1 MADIDKA
8 LPNEILDQLEIANEE
23 EQLVGDVQE
32 EALGNNEVEQV
43 ENEDGSVDINFEPEA
58 NPTEGGEGHYE
69 NLAEFLPDN
78 VLSSLSSD
86 LNSKYMDYTSSR
98 KEWEKTY
105 IQGLDLLGFKYSQKT
120 EPFQGASGVTHPVL
134 AEAVTQ
140 FQALAYKE
148 LLPADGPVRT
158 QVLGIPT
165 AEKTDQASR
174 VKDFMNYQIMDQM
187 KEYEPEFDSMLFHLP
202 LSGSTFKKVYY
213 DEMEQRAV
221 SKFVPAD
228 DLFVPYTATS
238 LDDAEAIIHR
248 VKISENELKKQQV
261 AGFYKDVDLGKP
273 TAGESE
279 VEKKERELEGTSKS
293 KEEDIYTILEC
304 HVDLDLE
311 GFEDANPETG
321 EPSGIKIPY
330 IVTLE
335 EGSREILS
343 IKRNYEVGDPFK
355 KKVQYFV
362 HFKFLP
368 GLGFYGFGLI
378 HMIGGLSRTATSAL
392 RQLLDAGTLSNLPA
406 GFKQRGIR
414 IRDDAQSIQPGEFR
428 DVDAPGGNLRDSFM
442 MLPFK
447 EPSQT
452 LLALMGTVVQAG
464 QRFASIAD
472 MQVGDGNQQA
482 AVGTTVALLER
493 GSRTMSAIHKRI
505 YSALKNEFRLM
516 ARVFKLYLPQE
527 YPYDVV
533 GGQRMIKQQDFDDR
547 VDILPVADPNIF
559 SQTQR
564 ISLAQTELQLAQSN
578 PQMHNLYNAYRSMY
592 EALGVKNIDSI
603 LMKPEQPQPKD
614 PALEHIDALGSKPFQ
629 AFPGQNHRSHIT
641 AHLNFMSTNLARNN
655 PVVMASLEK
664 NIFEHIS
671 LMAQE
676 QVELEFQKE
685 MEQMQQMQQQMQQMQ
700 QNPQMAQQA
709 QQNPQMMQQ
718 MQMQN
723 QQMQM
728 QMQEMNQKIES
739 RKAELVAEMMEE
751 FMQEEQKITSQFD
764 SDPIAK
770 LRSRE
775 LDIRAQENSRKEKEA
790 NERMDLDKMKAMMN
804 QQNQE
809 NKLEQNE
816 ELANLRAD
824 TSIEKTIL
832 GKTLPNSDSMVPNI
846 SIMRKG

>member
-8 LPNEILDQLEIANEE
+8 LPNEVRKEFELPSEQEVQ
-23 EQLVGDVQE
+23 EQLIEETEAQE
-32 EALGNNEVEQV
+32 ESLGPVDIQ
-43 ENEDGSVDINFEPEA
+43 ENEDGSVDIDLDPQA
-58 NPTEGGEGHYE
+58 ASPEGGDEHYA
-69 NLAEFLPDN
+69 NLADFLPDD
-78 VLSSLSSD
+78 VLASLASD

-105 IQGLDLLGFKYSQKT
+105 IQGLDLLGFKYTNRT

-158 QVLGIPT
+158 QVIGLSTP
-165 AEKTDQASR
+165 EKTQQAER
-174 VKDFMNYQIMDQM
+174 VKDFMNYEIMEKM
-187 KEYEPEFDSMLFHLP
+187 KEYEPEFDQMLFNLP
-202 LSGSTFKKVYY
+202 LAGSTFKKVYY
-213 DEMEQRAV
+213 DDMEQRAV

-228 DLFVPYTATS
+228 DLIVPYTATS

-248 VKISENELKKQQV
+248 LKISENDLRKQQV
-261 AGFYKDVDLGKP
+261 AGFYRDIDLGKP
-273 TAGESE
+273 TTGESD
-279 VEKKERELEGTSKS
+279 VEKKERELEGTTKS
-293 KEEDIYTILEC
+293 KEEDVYTILEC

-311 GFEDANPETG
+311 GFEDPDPETG

-343 IKRNYEVGDPFK
+343 IKRNYEPGDPLK

-452 LLALMGTVVQAG
+452 LLSLMGVVVQAG

-472 MQVGDGNQQA
+472 LQVGDGNQQA

-505 YSALKNEFRLM
+505 YSALKNEFRIM

-578 PQMHNLYNAYRSMY
+578 PQIHNLYQAYRNMY
-592 EALGVKNIDSI
+592 EALGVKNIDSVLI
-603 LMKPEQPQPKD
+603 KPMQPTPKD

-629 AFPGQNHRSHIT
+629 AFPGQDHRSHIT
-641 AHLNFMSTNLARNN
+641 AHLNFMATNMARNN
-655 PVVMASLEK
+655 PMVMASLEK

-676 QVELEFQKE
+676 QVELEFRDE
-685 MEQMQQMQQQMQQMQ
+685 MQQLQQMQMQAQ
-700 QNPQMAQQA
+700 QNPQMAQQI
-709 QQNPQMMQQ
+709 
-718 MQMQN
+718 QMQN
-723 QQMQM
+723 Y
-728 QMQEMNQKIES
+728 
-739 RKAELVAEMMEE
+739 
-751 FMQEEQKITSQFD
+751 F
-764 SDPIAK
+764 
-770 LRSRE
+770 
-775 LDIRAQENSRKEKEA
+775 
-790 NERMDLDKMKAMMN
+790 
-804 QQNQE
+804 
-809 NKLEQNE
+809 
-816 ELANLRAD
+816 
-824 TSIEKTIL
+824 TI
-832 GKTLPNSDSMVPNI
+832 
-846 SIMRKG
+846 